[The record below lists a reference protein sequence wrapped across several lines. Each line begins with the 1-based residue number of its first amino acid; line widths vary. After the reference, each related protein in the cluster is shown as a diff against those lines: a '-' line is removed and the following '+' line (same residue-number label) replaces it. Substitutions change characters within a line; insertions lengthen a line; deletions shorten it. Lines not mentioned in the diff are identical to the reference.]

1 MVMGSHG
8 GCVNRGEIWL
18 DSDIHRLPL
27 ATIRE
32 TDCGALVDVGKPGGV
47 NSVDMDER

>member
-32 TDCGALVDVGKPGGV
+32 TDCRALVDVGKPGGV